1 MSFYLFVYI
10 TWIYNNIAYNASN
23 SSRME
28 GPVQATI
35 KEDTKLLAHLMRRAG
50 FGSTYS
56 ELKEISHLSY
66 DEIVDS
72 LISPKD
78 TSWMGA
84 HVIRRHHFEHA
95 SMMSSRGLG
104 EFWLYRMATTK
115 SPLIEKMTL
124 FWHNIF
130 ATGYPKVVHGMQKN
144 YQINMFRTM
153 CFEDLDS
160 ILLEL
165 SKDPSMIIW
174 LDNQENHN
182 GAINENFGRELL
194 ELFSMGVGNYS
205 EDDIKECARAFT
217 GWTIANR
224 DYMVERSE
232 RDSDQPFGR
241 IAWHFKFDEKDHDFG
256 EKTFLGEKG
265 NLNGEDIVRIICNQ
279 ESTAK
284 FIARQLYSFFIEDEV
299 PVPSWTDIPPKNP
312 EAIDI
317 LVKSYFDNDHS
328 IKEMVKTLLKSDFF
342 KSDNVRYKR
351 VKSPVE
357 LVTGVLR
364 ITGDLDRPKRSMFNH
379 FGKMEYMGQW
389 LTNPPTVE
397 GWHEGHEWIETG
409 SIVERVNYASEQL
422 SNETLPG
429 IKKIISNITEISNSR
444 EDIPQNC
451 LQELGILDVSNET
464 MQILMEFAKNPD
476 IPDEKIISGVIKLI
490 AASPD
495 FQNC

>member
-1 MSFYLFVYI
+1 MKESYPRKERSMV
-10 TWIYNNIAYNASN
+10 TKVKNN
-23 SSRME
+23 
-28 GPVQATI
+28 
-35 KEDTKLLAHLMRRAG
+35 DKLLAHLMRRAS

-56 ELKEISHLSY
+56 EIKEISKLSY

-72 LISPKD
+72 LISPED

-84 HVIRRHHFEHA
+84 HIIRRHHFEHA
-95 SMMSSRGLG
+95 SMMSHRGLG

-124 FWHNIF
+124 FWHGVF

-144 YQINMFRTM
+144 YQIDMFRKM
-153 CFEDLDS
+153 CLEDLDS

-165 SKDPSMIIW
+165 SKDPAMIIW

-182 GAINENFGRELL
+182 GAINENYGRELL

-256 EKTFLGEKG
+256 EKTFLGETG
-265 NLNGEDIVRIICNQ
+265 NFNGEDIVKIICKQ
-279 ESTAK
+279 ESTAR
-284 FIARQLYSFFIEDEV
+284 FIARRLYNFFVEDEV
-299 PVPSWTDIPPKNP
+299 PVPSWNDVAPKNP

-317 LVKSYFDNDHS
+317 LVKAYFDNNHS
-328 IKEMVKTLLKSDFF
+328 IKEMVRTLFNSDFF

-364 ITGDLDRPKRSMFNH
+364 MTGDLDRPKRSMFNH

-397 GWHEGHEWIETG
+397 GWHDGTEWIETG

-422 SNETLPG
+422 SNNKLPG
-429 IKKIISNITEISNSR
+429 VKTLISNIMDSSKNR
-444 EDIPQNC
+444 EDIPEIC
-451 LQELGILDVSNET
+451 LRELGVLDVSTET
-464 MQILMEFAKNPD
+464 MSVLMEFTKNPD
-476 IPDEKIISGVIKLI
+476 ISDIEIVTGVIKLI
-490 AASPD
+490 ASSPD

>member
-1 MSFYLFVYI
+1 M
-10 TWIYNNIAYNASN
+10 
-23 SSRME
+23 
-28 GPVQATI
+28 QATI

-66 DEIVDS
+66 DDIVDS

-124 FWHNIF
+124 FWHSIF

-160 ILLEL
+160 ILLEV

-182 GAINENFGRELL
+182 GAINENYGRELL

-224 DYMVERSE
+224 DYMVERSD

-241 IAWHFKFDEKDHDFG
+241 IAWHFKFDGNDHDFG

-279 ESTAK
+279 DSTAR
-284 FIARQLYSFFIEDEV
+284 FIARQLYNFFIEDEV
-299 PVPSWTDIPPKNP
+299 PVPSWNDIPPKNP

-328 IKEMVKTLLKSDFF
+328 IKEMVRTLLKSDFF
-342 KSDNVRYKR
+342 KS
-351 VKSPVE
+351 
-357 LVTGVLR
+357 
-364 ITGDLDRPKRSMFNH
+364 
-379 FGKMEYMGQW
+379 QC
-389 LTNPPTVE
+389 
-397 GWHEGHEWIETG
+397 
-409 SIVERVNYASEQL
+409 SI
-422 SNETLPG
+422 
-429 IKKIISNITEISNSR
+429 
-444 EDIPQNC
+444 
-451 LQELGILDVSNET
+451 
-464 MQILMEFAKNPD
+464 
-476 IPDEKIISGVIKLI
+476 
-490 AASPD
+490 
-495 FQNC
+495 

>member
-1 MSFYLFVYI
+1 MV
-10 TWIYNNIAYNASN
+10 TKVKDDN
-23 SSRME
+23 
-28 GPVQATI
+28 
-35 KEDTKLLAHLMRRAG
+35 KLLAHLMRRAS

-56 ELKEISHLSY
+56 EITELSKSSY
-66 DEIVDS
+66 EEIVDS
-72 LISPKD
+72 LISPED

-84 HVIRRHHFEHA
+84 HIIRRHHFEHA

-104 EFWLYRMATTK
+104 EFWLYRMATTN
-115 SPLIEKMTL
+115 SPFIEKMTL
-124 FWHNIF
+124 FWHSIF

-144 YQINMFRTM
+144 YQIDMFRRM
-153 CFEDLDS
+153 CLGDLDS

-182 GAINENFGRELL
+182 GAINENYGRELL

-256 EKTFLGEKG
+256 EKTFLSEKG
-265 NLNGEDIVRIICNQ
+265 NFNGEDIIKIICNQ
-279 ESTAK
+279 DSTAR
-284 FIARQLYSFFIEDEV
+284 FIARQLYNFFVEDEV
-299 PVPSWTDIPPKNP
+299 QVPSWNDIPPKNP
-312 EAIDI
+312 EAIDA
-317 LVKSYFDNDHS
+317 LVKAYFANNHS
-328 IKEMVKTLLKSDFF
+328 IKEMVRVLFKSDFF
-342 KSDNVRYKR
+342 KSDAVRYKR

-397 GWHEGHEWIETG
+397 GWHEGPEWIETG

-422 SNETLPG
+422 SNEELPG
-429 IKKIISNITEISNSR
+429 VKILISNIMEKSNNR
-444 EDIPQNC
+444 EDIPENC
-451 LQELGILDVSNET
+451 LRELGALDVSPET
-464 MQILMEFAKNPD
+464 MDILMEFTNNPEVS
-476 IPDEKIISGVIKLI
+476 DEKVVTGVIKLI

>member
-1 MSFYLFVYI
+1 M
-10 TWIYNNIAYNASN
+10 
-23 SSRME
+23 
-28 GPVQATI
+28 
-35 KEDTKLLAHLMRRAG
+35 KESYPRKERSMVTKVKNDDKLLAHLMRRAS

-56 ELKEISHLSY
+56 EIKEISELPY

-72 LISPKD
+72 LISPED

-84 HVIRRHHFEHA
+84 HIIRRHHFEHA

-115 SPLIEKMTL
+115 SPFIEKMTL
-124 FWHNIF
+124 FWHSIF

-144 YQINMFRTM
+144 YQIDMFRRM
-153 CFEDLDS
+153 CLEDLDS

-182 GAINENFGRELL
+182 GAINENYGRELL

-265 NLNGEDIVRIICNQ
+265 NFNGEDIIKIICNQ
-279 ESTAK
+279 DSTAR
-284 FIARQLYSFFIEDEV
+284 FIARQLYNFFVEDEV
-299 PVPSWTDIPPKNP
+299 PVPSWNDVPPKNP
-312 EAIDI
+312 EAIDT
-317 LVKSYFDNDHS
+317 LVKSYFDNNHS
-328 IKEMVKTLLKSDFF
+328 IKEMVKTLFKSDFF
-342 KSDNVRYKR
+342 KSEDVRYKR

-364 ITGDLDRPKRSMFNH
+364 ITGDLDRPKRTMFNH

-397 GWHEGHEWIETG
+397 GWHEGPEWIETG

-422 SNETLPG
+422 SNEELPG
-429 IKKIISNITEISNSR
+429 IKILISNIMQNSNNR
-444 EDIPQNC
+444 EDIPENC
-451 LQELGILDVSNET
+451 LRELGVLDVSPET
-464 MQILMEFAKNPD
+464 MDILMEFTNNPEVSN
-476 IPDEKIISGVIKLI
+476 EKVVTGVIKLI